1 LAEKLKVTTPFG
13 VYHYERKTVFLD
25 IVKDFEGRLS
35 SPVVAVKVDNDL
47 KELTQELNKSCRL
60 EFVDLSSEAGERIYE
75 RSLTFIFIRAAREV
89 LKGCRVTVEHSL
101 GKGLY
106 CELHHENKL
115 NKGIVKQIEE
125 RMREIISRDEPIT
138 KEHIP
143 VQKAIQIFEADNQM
157 DKVELLKYRKKN
169 YINIY
174 TCGWLKSY
182 FYGYLVPSTGYLEKF
197 RLHFYYPGVV
207 LLYPKKENPDVVPDF
222 VDQPKLA
229 RIFKEAE
236 EWGEILNIGHLASL
250 NDHVLKGRG
259 GELIRIAEALHEKKI
274 GYIADTITRNKQN
287 RIILIAGPSSS
298 GKTTFAKR
306 LAIHLKVNGLKPIS
320 ISLDDYFVN
329 REDTPRDEEG
339 NPDYEALEAIDI
351 ELFNDHLVK
360 LLQGKKVEIPFF
372 NFTTGEREY
381 TGNFVRVTED
391 QPIIIE
397 GIHGLNEQL
406 TPLIP
411 KDMKFKIYV
420 SALTQ
425 LNIDDYNR
433 IPTTDTRILRRMVR
447 DYKYRAKSPG
457 ETLKLW
463 PLVRRGEEKNIFP
476 HQEDADIMFN
486 SALVYELAVLKKYAE
501 PLLKEVDSSHPEYP
515 KAKMLLEFLEYFIPI
530 ENEDDIPK
538 TSIIREFIGGSCF

>member
-1 LAEKLKVTTPFG
+1 LVEKLRITTPFG
-13 VYHYERKTVFLD
+13 VYHYEKKTAFLD
-25 IVKDFEGRLS
+25 IVKDFEDRFLS
-35 SPVVAVKVDNDL
+35 PIVAVKVDNEL
-47 KELTQELNKSCRL
+47 KELTQKLDKSCQL
-60 EFVDLSSEAGERIYE
+60 EFVDLSCEAGERIYE
-75 RSLTFIFIRAAREV
+75 RSLTFVFIRAAREV
-89 LKGCRVTVEHSL
+89 LKDCRVTVEHSL

-106 CELHHENKL
+106 CEVYHENKL
-115 NKGIVKQIEE
+115 NKGIVKKIEE
-125 RMREIISRDEPIT
+125 RMREIISRDEPII
-138 KEHIP
+138 KERIP
-143 VQKAIQIFEADNQM
+143 TQKAIEIFKADNQL
-157 DKVELLKYRKKN
+157 DKVELLRYRKKS

-182 FYGYLVPSTGYLEKF
+182 FHGYMVPSTGYLEKF

-207 LLYPKKENPDVVPDF
+207 LLYPKKENPNVVPDF

-250 NDHVLKGRG
+250 NEHILKGKA

-351 ELFNDHLVK
+351 ELFNDHLIR
-360 LLQGKKVEIPFF
+360 LLQGQKVEIPFF
-372 NFTTGEREY
+372 NFTTGRREY

-447 DYKYRAKSPG
+447 DYKYRAKSPV

-463 PLVRRGEEKNIFP
+463 PLVRKGEEKNIFP
-476 HQEDADIMFN
+476 YQEDADIMFN

-501 PLLKEVDSSHPEYP
+501 PLLKEVDSSYSEYH
-515 KAKMLLEFLEYFIPI
+515 KAKMLLKFLEYFIPI